1 MTRILVTG
9 HKGFIGS
16 YVFDYLRH
24 EMNYGYLVDG
34 LDVNCSDDEL
44 TKFCEQSRLP
54 DKVCNMCTSKP
65 LHFSAAIQERGKRN
79 VIISK

>member
-1 MTRILVTG
+1 MCIRDR
-9 HKGFIGS
+9 S
-16 YVFDYLRH
+16 
-24 EMNYGYLVDG
+24 EEEEWQEYLVDG